1 MITKGS
7 MLSFVFPLCV
17 FQLCWLC
24 SFVTT
29 TIAAEDL
36 LQGAVLSSRG
46 SSVTVTVNQD
56 KALQP
61 VIKRV
66 ETGETKQAPIFK
78 LQIYDE
84 GHFQHSSVIL
94 NASMFSTFNN
104 KPNSCLCSSYS
115 FLCLFTCQ
123 REHMEF
129 SVLPHSTMYLAGM
142 NKLLYQMCM
151 THLLII
157 SAPKR
162 PKKGSFE
169 QEATVAFVI
178 TLNKP
183 NQSFKKQS
191 KTKKIPLNTKRKL
204 LSAPPLIT
212 RSHHSRF
219 GRFFML
225 DALYGFCVSSCKN

>member
-1 MITKGS
+1 
-7 MLSFVFPLCV
+7 
-17 FQLCWLC
+17 
-24 SFVTT
+24 
-29 TIAAEDL
+29 
-36 LQGAVLSSRG
+36 
-46 SSVTVTVNQD
+46 
-56 KALQP
+56 
-61 VIKRV
+61 
-66 ETGETKQAPIFK
+66 
-78 LQIYDE
+78 
-84 GHFQHSSVIL
+84 
-94 NASMFSTFNN
+94 MFSTFNN

-129 SVLPHSTMYLAGM
+129 SVLPHSTLYLAGM

-183 NQSFKKQS
+183 NQSFKEQS

>member
-1 MITKGS
+1 MCVS
-7 MLSFVFPLCV
+7 ALLALLLCYNHNSGRG
-17 FQLCWLC
+17 FTAGC
-24 SFVTT
+24 SPVQQR
-29 TIAAEDL
+29 EL
-36 LQGAVLSSRG
+36 
-46 SSVTVTVNQD
+46 VTVTVNQD

-66 ETGETKQAPIFK
+66 EIGETKQAPIFK

-129 SVLPHSTMYLAGM
+129 SVLPHSTLYLAGM

-162 PKKGSFE
+162 PKKG
-169 QEATVAFVI
+169 
-178 TLNKP
+178 
-183 NQSFKKQS
+183 
-191 KTKKIPLNTKRKL
+191 
-204 LSAPPLIT
+204 
-212 RSHHSRF
+212 
-219 GRFFML
+219 
-225 DALYGFCVSSCKN
+225 

>member
-94 NASMFSTFNN
+94 KASMFSTFNN

-115 FLCLFTCQ
+115 FLCLLTCQ

-129 SVLPHSTMYLAGM
+129 SVLPHSTLYLTGM
-142 NKLLYQMCM
+142 NKLLYQIYVHD
-151 THLLII
+151 TFIDHF
-157 SAPKR
+157 S
-162 PKKGSFE
+162 PKKDPRKDS
-169 QEATVAFVI
+169 
-178 TLNKP
+178 LNRKQLLCLLLHLINLINHLKN
-183 NQSFKKQS
+183 NQKQKKY
-191 KTKKIPLNTKRKL
+191 P
-204 LSAPPLIT
+204 
-212 RSHHSRF
+212 
-219 GRFFML
+219 
-225 DALYGFCVSSCKN
+225 